1 MAHRQASL
9 AEMKETISQ
18 ANEEALT
25 ADGFDAAL
33 IGYVEIFNKTVALY
47 DREKCIDIL
56 MDRDGMDRD
65 GAVEFFEFNTI
76 GAYVGEG
83 TPAFA
88 TIMREVKCRMGMVKR

>member
-1 MAHRQASL
+1 MANRQASL

-33 IGYVEIFNKTVALY
+33 IGYVEIFNKVVALY

-56 MDRDGMDRD
+56 MERDGMARD
-65 GAVEFFEFNTI
+65 VAVEFFEFNVI
-76 GAYVGEG
+76 GAWMGES

-88 TIMREVKCRMGMVKR
+88 TIMREVK